1 MLRQW
6 PREVVLVEDGELIH
20 RQLPVLGSE
29 PSDGFFMTC
38 ALSAMW
44 QVASHYE
51 SKTGLRGKSSRRSG
65 TFQNFNTR
73 FAPRETLWDARCSQ
87 AAAEVPLHSLLI
99 SAPAWRLRFNRN
111 RLIHLRVQMPSHR
124 TASVARRAGTMS
136 YVLDRGRGDASVVV
150 HLHCWVT
157 DGVSPR
163 ARTGGFTWSGRHAGR
178 RRDRFRAA
186 GTRSGAALDC
196 TTDSSSHRKWQLS
209 GLDFQLLN
217 VAKWPEADTR

>member
-65 TFQNFNTR
+65 TFQYFNTR

-111 RLIHLRVQMPSHR
+111 RLIHLRVQMPSRR

-136 YVLDRGRGDASVVV
+136 YGSRPG
-150 HLHCWVT
+150 
-157 DGVSPR
+157 
-163 ARTGGFTWSGRHAGR
+163 AR
-178 RRDRFRAA
+178 
-186 GTRSGAALDC
+186 
-196 TTDSSSHRKWQLS
+196 
-209 GLDFQLLN
+209 
-217 VAKWPEADTR
+217 